1 MKNEDEAL
9 LLILKNP
16 YEEYN
21 SRGLSKIVGISHA
34 GMFKILKKLENQ
46 KILISRSVGRAKIY
60 SINFENILAVK
71 RAEMALIMEAR
82 QNERWIEEFNSLKH
96 DAEFIVIFGSILR
109 RSESARD
116 IDLLIIADRKKFGR
130 IKEQI
135 YKKNNLMAK
144 KIHLLLQTPDEFLS
158 DFEKKNK
165 SMLEIIRTGAVLFG
179 QDEFVNLIK
188 KNGLFNSARR

>member
-1 MKNEDEAL
+1 MKNEDKAL

-21 SRGLSKIVGISHA
+21 SRSLSKIAGISHA

-46 KILISRSVGRAKIY
+46 KILISRSIGRARIY

-82 QNERWIEEFNSLKH
+82 QNERWIEEFDSLKP
-96 DAEFIVIFGSILR
+96 DAEFIMIFGSILR
-109 RSESARD
+109 KSKSARD
-116 IDLLIIADRKKFGR
+116 IDLLIVADTKKFGR

-135 YKKNNLMAK
+135 SKKNNLMAK
-144 KIHLLLQTPDEFLS
+144 KIHLLLQTTDEFLS

-165 SMLEIIRTGAVLFG
+165 SMLEIIKTGAVLFG
-179 QDEFVNLIK
+179 QDEFVNLIR
-188 KNGLFNSARR
+188 KNEPRRK